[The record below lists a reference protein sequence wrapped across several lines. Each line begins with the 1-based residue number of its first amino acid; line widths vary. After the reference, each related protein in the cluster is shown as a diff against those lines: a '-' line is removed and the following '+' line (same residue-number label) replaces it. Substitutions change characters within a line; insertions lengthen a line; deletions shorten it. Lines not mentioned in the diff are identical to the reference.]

1 MTLAIAVV
9 VVARGVLAG
18 TFGAAAWSKF
28 CNQNATSEALA
39 GFGLSRSFGLS
50 LVLVEAFTAFGLL
63 MERRTAWAAYVACA
77 LLASFVAFV
86 ARQLIRGDHRP
97 CPCFGAGATTPPT
110 GVTTLVRNV
119 ALLAGAAVATGPLAS
134 GQPRSGTLTLRQ
146 TAVWIV
152 AVVTALVVT
161 HRGPAV
167 PSPRPQRS
175 E

>member
-28 CNQNATSEALA
+28 RNQNATSEALV

-50 LVLVEAFTAFGLL
+50 LVLVETFTAFGLV
-63 MERRTAWAAYVACA
+63 MERRTAWSAYVACA
-77 LLASFVAFV
+77 LLAMFIAFV
-86 ARQLIRGDHRP
+86 VRQLIRGDHRP
-97 CPCFGAGATTPPT
+97 CPCFGVGAITPT

-119 ALLAGAAVATGPLAS
+119 ALLAVAAVATGPLAS
-134 GQPRSGTLTLRQ
+134 GQPRGGALTVRQ

-161 HRGPAV
+161 HRGPAGL
-167 PSPRPQRS
+167 STRSQRS

>member
-1 MTLAIAVV
+1 MASKLPKADDLRAQDAPHLTETLQETV
-9 VVARGVLAG
+9 
-18 TFGAAAWSKF
+18 K
-28 CNQNATSEALA
+28 
-39 GFGLSRSFGLS
+39 S
-50 LVLVEAFTAFGLL
+50 LFDIREDV
-63 MERRTAWAAYVACA
+63 RR
-77 LLASFVAFV
+77 F
-86 ARQLIRGDHRP
+86 
-97 CPCFGAGATTPPT
+97 AGAITPPT

-119 ALLAGAAVATGPLAS
+119 GLLAVAAVATGPLAS